1 MNIKENVI
9 NELCSRWPNIDRD
22 VICQSLEVPKDKN
35 MGDYAFP
42 CFKLAKTLHKAPNL
56 IAADLEKELEGSM
69 MFDQKQAVGPYLN
82 FFINKEWIAAH
93 VLGQV
98 QKAAEEGKPFGSSDQ
113 GAGKTVVLDY
123 SSINVAKP
131 FHIGHLRTTAI
142 GNSLTRIYNFMGYHT
157 VSMNYLGDWGTQ
169 FGKMIVAF
177 RKWGDEVEVKKS
189 GIRYLVQ
196 LYVKFHQEAE
206 KDDSLNEEARLAFK
220 SMEEGDEEALAL
232 WRRFVDISLQDV
244 QKVYQM
250 LDVHFDSYKGE
261 GFFWDKTQPIIDEL
275 QEKGLLK
282 DSQGAKI
289 VDLSDD
295 DMPPCLILKKD
306 GSTLY
311 ATRDLASAQ
320 WRWDTY
326 HFYKAVYITG
336 MEQSLH
342 FAQWFRVMEKLG
354 RPWAKDLV
362 HVPYGLISLEDG
374 HMSTREGKVIWLEDL
389 LKEAVSK
396 VKDIMMEKNPGL
408 ENMDEVSQKVGVG
421 AVVFHDLYNSR
432 IKEETF
438 SWDNVLNFDGETG
451 PYVQYTFARA
461 MSVLRKARDQG
472 IDVDGDLNGVEMDC
486 LTDSY
491 AQDVIK
497 LIDGFQDKVQEALD
511 KYEPYFVARYA
522 VALAEAFNRFYHED
536 AILSADEKTRDARL
550 VLTRTAAGVLKE
562 ALYLVGVS
570 APEKM

>member
-1 MNIKENVI
+1 M
-9 NELCSRWPNIDRD
+9 
-22 VICQSLEVPKDKN
+22 
-35 MGDYAFP
+35 
-42 CFKLAKTLHKAPNL
+42 
-56 IAADLEKELEGSM
+56 
-69 MFDQKQAVGPYLN
+69 
-82 FFINKEWIAAH
+82 
-93 VLGQV
+93 
-98 QKAAEEGKPFGSSDQ
+98 
-113 GAGKTVVLDY
+113 
-123 SSINVAKP
+123 
-131 FHIGHLRTTAI
+131 
-142 GNSLTRIYNFMGYHT
+142 
-157 VSMNYLGDWGTQ
+157 
-169 FGKMIVAF
+169 
-177 RKWGDEVEVKKS
+177 
-189 GIRYLVQ
+189 
-196 LYVKFHQEAE
+196 
-206 KDDSLNEEARLAFK
+206 
-220 SMEEGDEEALAL
+220 
-232 WRRFVDISLQDV
+232 
-244 QKVYQM
+244 
-250 LDVHFDSYKGE
+250 
-261 GFFWDKTQPIIDEL
+261 
-275 QEKGLLK
+275 
-282 DSQGAKI
+282 
-289 VDLSDD
+289 DLSDD

-408 ENMDEVSQKVGVG
+408 ENMDEVSQK
-421 AVVFHDLYNSR
+421 A
-432 IKEETF
+432 
-438 SWDNVLNFDGETG
+438 
-451 PYVQYTFARA
+451 
-461 MSVLRKARDQG
+461 
-472 IDVDGDLNGVEMDC
+472 MDC